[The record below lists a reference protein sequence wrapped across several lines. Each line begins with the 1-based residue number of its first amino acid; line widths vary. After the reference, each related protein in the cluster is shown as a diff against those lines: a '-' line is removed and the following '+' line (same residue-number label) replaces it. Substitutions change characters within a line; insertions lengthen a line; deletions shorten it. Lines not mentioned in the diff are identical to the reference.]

1 MRELNIQMIP
11 AYSPQARGRSERSF
25 RTWQGRLPQELR
37 LVGITTLE
45 GANRFLREQYIA
57 EFNERFAV
65 AAAAGG
71 TAFVPCSRADL
82 DRVFSLQHERVVARD
97 NTVSFARLT
106 LQIERQRWRSTL
118 AGCRVT
124 VYEHLDGTL
133 SLGYG
138 AHEVGRYNSEGVPL
152 RAPTAKAETKK
163 AVKKRA
169 A

>member
-1 MRELNIQMIP
+1 V
-11 AYSPQARGRSERSF
+11 
-25 RTWQGRLPQELR
+25 RT
-37 LVGITTLE
+37 
-45 GANRFLREQYIA
+45 
-57 EFNERFAV
+57 
-65 AAAAGG
+65 
-71 TAFVPCSRADL
+71 DL
-82 DRVFSLQHERVVARD
+82 DRVFCLQHERVVARD

-124 VYEHLDGTL
+124 VYEHLDRSL

-138 AHEVGRYNSEGVPL
+138 VHEVGRYDSEGAPL
-152 RAPTAKAETKK
+152 RVSAAKDEAKK